1 MEIDHIKILSK
12 SALVILTEYI
22 DLISSDLYN
31 LIDYMHTD
39 KYKTYCDLSKIIAD
53 FTKDNIDKIK
63 EINLPINNKFSV
75 HYYDLCI
82 ISSKLNDFK
91 MKCETVIKDN
101 ESFYSKFLNSFGFN
115 SNVPMEIVI
124 CSLYKNYSFI
134 HSVLKDDDMRN
145 ELTKF
150 FSSIEAN
157 YNCFMVEY
165 FSYKKTQSFDDVSSY
180 ASLAVGQRIEYE
192 QVDAEN
198 LLHNKKVVYI
208 DQNIIS
214 EYCSAKNKKLRS
226 LLNSLK
232 EKGEYVFVF
241 SPYLVEDGIKMDYV
255 YFNLYLAQVLKL
267 TNGIFISKVD
277 NEICYVKED
286 FDTLVSRVIEWLPAT
301 SVAEN
306 IKYYEAK
313 LNYFSYP
320 FVRKDSRI
328 VSKINE
334 DISGFFMDIE
344 STKNIIIND
353 RNVSFFDFL
362 QSVLWN
368 ITNQFD
374 LEDMKAGRIRVD
386 KDYDYVEII
395 ERVSKFLDVINYKTE
410 RIRDKKKI
418 LSSYQDVLH
427 LAHAWKA
434 DYFLTNDDRLI
445 ERGSYIYGL
454 LGVKTKFIKDN
465 ELADLK

>member
-165 FSYKKTQSFDDVSSY
+165 FSYKKTQSF
-180 ASLAVGQRIEYE
+180 
-192 QVDAEN
+192 
-198 LLHNKKVVYI
+198 
-208 DQNIIS
+208 
-214 EYCSAKNKKLRS
+214 
-226 LLNSLK
+226 
-232 EKGEYVFVF
+232 
-241 SPYLVEDGIKMDYV
+241 
-255 YFNLYLAQVLKL
+255 
-267 TNGIFISKVD
+267 
-277 NEICYVKED
+277 
-286 FDTLVSRVIEWLPAT
+286 
-301 SVAEN
+301 
-306 IKYYEAK
+306 
-313 LNYFSYP
+313 
-320 FVRKDSRI
+320 
-328 VSKINE
+328 
-334 DISGFFMDIE
+334 
-344 STKNIIIND
+344 
-353 RNVSFFDFL
+353 
-362 QSVLWN
+362 
-368 ITNQFD
+368 
-374 LEDMKAGRIRVD
+374 
-386 KDYDYVEII
+386 
-395 ERVSKFLDVINYKTE
+395 
-410 RIRDKKKI
+410 
-418 LSSYQDVLH
+418 
-427 LAHAWKA
+427 
-434 DYFLTNDDRLI
+434 
-445 ERGSYIYGL
+445 
-454 LGVKTKFIKDN
+454 
-465 ELADLK
+465 